1 MLCYV
6 PNMEGSMNKICAEKM
21 FLMDDPCHETVKNKI
36 NNNNSTITVNFG
48 AQHIFKFAFTL
59 KSTKF

>member
-1 MLCYV
+1 
-6 PNMEGSMNKICAEKM
+6 MNKICAEKM

-36 NNNNSTITVNFG
+36 NNNNSTITVNLG
-48 AQHIFKFAFTL
+48 TQHIFKFAFTL